1 MQITKNG
8 LLLLVGRNWPDTVQH
23 WINKE
28 AHGCRRKPLETF
40 TPSTTKPRKGASLG
54 TD

>member
-8 LLLLVGRNWPDTVQH
+8 LLLLTGRKWPDTVQH

-28 AHGCRRKPLETF
+28 GNGWNRNPRKSF
-40 TPSTTKPRKGASLG
+40 TPSTPQSRKGASLG

>member
-1 MQITKNG
+1 MQYTKNG
-8 LLLLVGRNWPDTVQH
+8 IRLLAGRDWLQQ
-23 WINKE
+23 INEE

-40 TPSTTKPRKGASLG
+40 TPSTPQPRKGASLG